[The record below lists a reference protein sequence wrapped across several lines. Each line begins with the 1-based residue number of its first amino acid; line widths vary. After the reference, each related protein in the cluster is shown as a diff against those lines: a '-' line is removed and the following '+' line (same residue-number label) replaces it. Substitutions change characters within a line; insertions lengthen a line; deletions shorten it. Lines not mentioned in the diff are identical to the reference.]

1 MFLKKVK
8 WDNVPHLKSRSL
20 FKKKYKRSNFKKHGI
35 QSWLSVATATTHLST
50 QKQIKP
56 RPGRIRIML
65 LFTIPTSRTQLNHAL
80 ACVAIIS
87 SSVTAYQLDDKLVS
101 KLGQLLDPYNSDLA
115 NVQVG
120 TVLSYGCWCHFD
132 VKLIGGNKTVFLHTK
147 GRGNAV
153 DELDQNCKILASGYR
168 CGVLDADPTAC
179 QG

>member
-1 MFLKKVK
+1 
-8 WDNVPHLKSRSL
+8 
-20 FKKKYKRSNFKKHGI
+20 
-35 QSWLSVATATTHLST
+35 
-50 QKQIKP
+50 
-56 RPGRIRIML
+56 ML
-65 LFTIPTSRTQLNHAL
+65 LYRIPTSRTRLNHAL

-87 SSVTAYQLDDKLVS
+87 SSVTGYQLDDKLVS
-101 KLGQLLDPYNSDLA
+101 RLGQLLDSYWFVDLA

-132 VKLIGGNKTVFLHTK
+132 VRMLGGNKTVFLHTK

-179 QG
+179 